1 MSAWP
6 DWIKLIQLKPKYL
19 LGFFVLGLF
28 LLTIPAGLASFLGL
42 STFRTQYRGWIG
54 FETAA
59 SLVFFAVQISHPI
72 TEKIREKK
80 RRRYVLKAMDG
91 LSYDERIW
99 LLYAVYNCQKT
110 IYLKIG
116 DPGAMALCHKGL
128 LIQAGRG
135 NVLAYPFI
143 VPNFVWDKLMAERT
157 QILSSI
163 EKTPH
168 LKDLFKEHDR
178 DMRDTIEGLRRL

>member
-1 MSAWP
+1 MSAWT
-6 DWIKLIQLKPKYL
+6 DWINLIQLKPRYL
-19 LGFFVLGLF
+19 LGICVLGLF

-54 FETAA
+54 FGTAA
-59 SLVFFAVQISHPI
+59 SLVFFAVQISHLI
-72 TEKIREKK
+72 MEKIREKK
-80 RRRYVLKAMDG
+80 GRRDVLKAMDG

-99 LLYAVYNCQKT
+99 LLYAVYNHRKT

-116 DPGAMALCHKGL
+116 DPGAMALRHKGL
-128 LIQAGRG
+128 LIQAERG

-143 VPNFVWDKLMAERT
+143 IPNFVWDKLMGERT
-157 QILSSI
+157 RILSSI

-168 LKDLFKEHDR
+168 LKDLFKNHDC